1 MLCIHLLTL
10 CFVLSTSY
18 IRPLYYLYP
27 SSLLR
32 VSVLSTPYISVL
44 STPYIR
50 PLYSLYPSSLLLV
63 SVLFT
68 PCILPL
74 YFLYSSSLLLI
85 SPSLP
90 RISVLSTP
98 YIPLSTP
105 YIRPLYSEYYRD
117 GRFQVN
123 DEIINVNGSTLRGLS
138 MEQARNILKNTS
150 RNVDI
155 IIARSP
161 DPTKS
166 KSYVPK
172 PLSRRKR
179 RLPVIERPKSAPIA
193 GELHET
199 SDSSQI
205 TDESNYVIDV
215 CDFSGSEG
223 AIKTVIKIPSG
234 MYEGGSRSGNS
245 SRSERILPEIPRS
258 PLGVQETGD
267 GGVLPKKSVQVT
279 VHTVLFHKGGGAKGL
294 GFSVVGG
301 KDSPRGNMGI
311 FVKSIFPGG
320 QAAELG
326 TLKEGKK
333 EKYIK

>member
-1 MLCIHLLTL
+1 M
-10 CFVLSTSY
+10 
-18 IRPLYYLYP
+18 
-27 SSLLR
+27 
-32 VSVLSTPYISVL
+32 
-44 STPYIR
+44 
-50 PLYSLYPSSLLLV
+50 
-63 SVLFT
+63 
-68 PCILPL
+68 
-74 YFLYSSSLLLI
+74 
-85 SPSLP
+85 
-90 RISVLSTP
+90 
-98 YIPLSTP
+98 
-105 YIRPLYSEYYRD
+105 
-117 GRFQVN
+117 N

-138 MEQARNILKNTS
+138 MEQARNVLKNTS

-193 GELHET
+193 GELHES

-267 GGVLPKKSVQVT
+267 GGTLPKKSVQVT

-326 TLKEGKK
+326 TLKEGKL